1 MRLRPQFFFLG
12 QYGIY
17 ISIYIS
23 IQPKR
28 GTCQAVLQSWE
39 DL

>member
-17 ISIYIS
+17 ISIP
-23 IQPKR
+23 PKR

-39 DL
+39 DV